1 MRIDL
6 KEKNHFLTVFETF
19 FEQSIDRPIN
29 GISIDSRNIKKM
41 IYLLL
46 LKEKTLMA
54 MILLIKLYKMVQ
66 VIRYHHIKMKVA
78 IIFLL
83 RI

>member
-19 FEQSIDRPIN
+19 FNLSIDRPIN

-46 LKEKTLMA
+46 LKEKILME
-54 MILLIKLYKMVQ
+54 MISLIKPYKMVQ
-66 VIRYHHIKMKVA
+66 VIRYHQIRMKVV
-78 IIFLL
+78 IIF
-83 RI
+83 